1 MREKGLCF
9 FSTSWFHLIN
19 ALDSWKCILP
29 VFILGG
35 FILHG
40 TVSRIDYVHQYVLI
54 SIRPA
59 FIPNH

>member
-1 MREKGLCF
+1 MNAN
-9 FSTSWFHLIN
+9 LI
-19 ALDSWKCILP
+19 DSWKCVLP
-29 VFILGG
+29 AFILGG

-40 TVSRIDYVHQYVLI
+40 TVSRIDYFQQYVLI